1 VSEPERL
8 RAVVASYLDLR
19 WHLDPVD
26 GTGAGLAEHDGRL
39 GSFSLTSVGQHVAAL
54 RSLMGAV
61 EALELDELEDE
72 IDRTALLNDI
82 RMAVHRLQQE
92 RPHVRDPG
100 HWVGHALEGLNQML
114 LPGDRSADVRARGAV
129 GRLRALPAFFDE
141 ARATLAGCPLV
152 FVETAQ
158 RMVQAGLPLVDE
170 LERAFGGGPD
180 GDVAAACGA
189 ARASLAAFAAHLAG
203 PLREQAPADGFAIG
217 EDAFNFR
224 LHFQHAVQATA
235 SELLRYGS
243 RLVEQVEAELATLA
257 AQITPGAHWLDVLDR
272 LRDDHPTVEGLVA
285 AYADEMQRARAFVE
299 ERGLVPLP
307 DGPLAVVETPG
318 YLRPLIPLAAY
329 LPPGAFSA
337 DRTGRFFVSP
347 PPGDGNGQTRVLR
360 DHCTHEIPAT
370 ALHEGYPGHH
380 LHFLTAQGSPR
391 LTRRLLVTPV
401 TVEGW
406 ALYCEDM
413 MGEEGFYRSPAER
426 LCQRAALLW
435 RALRIVL
442 DVGIHTGRVSFA
454 EGVHMIEE
462 RLHYSRAHAEAE
474 VRRTCAAPAYQLTY
488 AVGRREL
495 QALREDY
502 RRAAGSGYTVRRF
515 HEAVLAYGGLPVSL
529 MRWGL
534 GLGG

>member
-1 VSEPERL
+1 MTEPEPL
-8 RAVVASYLDLR
+8 RALVASYLDLR

-26 GTGAGLAEHDGRL
+26 GSAAGRAEHDGRL
-39 GSFSLTSVGQHVAAL
+39 GSFSVESAGQHVAAL

-61 EALELDELEDE
+61 EELELDALEDE
-72 IDRTALLNDI
+72 IDRTALLNEI
-82 RMAVHRLQQE
+82 RVAVHRLVQE
-92 RPHVRDPG
+92 QPHVRDPG
-100 HWVGHALEGLNQML
+100 YWVAHVLEGLHQML
-114 LPGDRSADVRARGAV
+114 LLSDRPADARARAAAA
-129 GRLRALPAFFDE
+129 RLRAVPAFFDE

-158 RMVQAGLPLVDE
+158 HMVQAGAPLVDE
-170 LERAFGGGPD
+170 IEAAFPGGPEL
-180 GDVAAACGA
+180 DVAAACGA
-189 ARASLAAFAAHLAG
+189 ARDGLAAFAAQLAG
-203 PLREQAPADGFAIG
+203 PLREGAPADGFAIG

-235 SELLRYGS
+235 TELLRYGS
-243 RLVEQVEAELATLA
+243 RLVEQVEDELATLA
-257 AQITPGAHWLDVLDR
+257 DAITPGAHWLDVLDR
-272 LRDDHPTVEGLVA
+272 LRDDHPTADGLVA
-285 AYADEMQRARAFVE
+285 AYASEMQRAHAFVAQ
-299 ERGLVPLP
+299 RGLMPLP
-307 DGPLAVVETPG
+307 DGPLAVVATPG
-318 YLRPLIPLAAY
+318 YLRPVIPLAAY
-329 LPPGAFSA
+329 LPPGACSA
-337 DRTGRFFVSP
+337 DRTGRFFVTP
-347 PPGDGNGQTRVLR
+347 PVGSGNGADHGLR

-380 LHFLTAQGSPR
+380 LHFLTAHGSPR
-391 LTRRLLVTPV
+391 LTRRFLFTPV

-413 MGEEGFYRSPAER
+413 MGEEGFYRSAAER

-454 EGVHMIEE
+454 DGVRLIEQ

-474 VRRTCAAPAYQLTY
+474 VRRTCATPAYQMAY

-495 QALREDY
+495 RALRDDF
-502 RRAAGSGYTVRRF
+502 RRAAGPDYSLRRF
-515 HEAVLAYGGLPVSL
+515 HESVLAYGGLPVSL